1 MHLVRDADALSTEQ
15 QYVIWAEAE
24 VVQRRRSL
32 RTEQYN
38 SSGAAGVKFGPSG
51 VARNVGRFAVI
62 HCCAPDSLVREGE
75 STGLNDV
82 HWDPHTGPET
92 KSRPKVLRNVR
103 LKKREQHSKRSSH
116 GMRPGR
122 GANRGR
128 WVANSNPQLFRGFR
142 RCSSVV
148 VPTGLTRTSGRVEGG
163 IAPVFRCDPK
173 GRGPCGPKRR
183 VALRWPT
190 PSWAQIPIRMPR
202 ATTRTGVILFI
213 SQRPSRPV
221 APSRVSLGRSSIR

>member
-38 SSGAAGVKFGPSG
+38 SSWPAGVKFCPSG

-116 GMRPGR
+116 GMSRGVGR
-122 GANRGR
+122 IAEGGLRTAIRNSSEGF
-128 WVANSNPQLFRGFR
+128 VAAPALLFRLALPERLAG
-142 RCSSVV
+142 SKA
-148 VPTGLTRTSGRVEGG
+148 GLLRFSGV
-163 IAPVFRCDPK
+163 I
-173 GRGPCGPKRR
+173 RR
-183 VALRWPT
+183 VAVL
-190 PSWAQIPIRMPR
+190 A
-202 ATTRTGVILFI
+202 
-213 SQRPSRPV
+213 
-221 APSRVSLGRSSIR
+221 APNDG

>member
-38 SSGAAGVKFGPSG
+38 SSWPAGVKFCPSG

-116 GMRPGR
+116 GMSRGVGR
-122 GANRGR
+122 IA
-128 WVANSNPQLFRGFR
+128 
-142 RCSSVV
+142 
-148 VPTGLTRTSGRVEGG
+148 EGG
-163 IAPVFRCDPK
+163 LRTAIRNSSEGFVAAP
-173 GRGPCGPKRR
+173 
-183 VALRWPT
+183 ALSFRWPYQNVWQGRRRDC
-190 PSWAQIPIRMPR
+190 S
-202 ATTRTGVILFI
+202 GF
-213 SQRPSRPV
+213 PV
-221 APSRVSLGRSSIR
+221 